1 MEQCNHRRIWYTKH
15 SILIE
20 SNLED
25 IFEMYNTRA
34 NKKFI
39 LSLVLFLICISK
51 YLKDYLIT
59 VIKIKCPFDYSNRGL
74 TYDEENFL

>member
-1 MEQCNHRRIWYTKH
+1 
-15 SILIE
+15 
-20 SNLED
+20 
-25 IFEMYNTRA
+25 MYNTRA

-74 TYDEENFL
+74 TYDKENFL